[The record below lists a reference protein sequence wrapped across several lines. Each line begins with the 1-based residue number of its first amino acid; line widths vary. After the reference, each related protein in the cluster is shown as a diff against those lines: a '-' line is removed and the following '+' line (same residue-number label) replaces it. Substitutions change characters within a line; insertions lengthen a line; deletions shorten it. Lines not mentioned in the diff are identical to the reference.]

1 MTNREAIYLALL
13 AKLKAAADF
22 RTVGRKA
29 VLPPELQPE
38 QMPALF
44 VVQTRQTAVPQPRGL
59 PARWTLECDLLLYV
73 YNGNVTQEPTGEE
86 SVVPA
91 TELNQLLD
99 ALDAALAP
107 DPASGVQTLGGLVS
121 HCWIEGEVQT
131 DEGLLSPQAMAVV
144 PVKVLVSG

>member
-13 AKLKAAADF
+13 EKLKTAADF
-22 RTVGRKA
+22 QTVGRKA

-44 VVQTRQTAVPQPRGL
+44 LVQTRQIAVPQPRGL

-73 YNGNVTQEPTGEE
+73 YNGSTTYEPVGKE
-86 SVVPA
+86 SVVPV
-91 TELNQLLD
+91 TELNNLLD
-99 ALDAALAP
+99 AVDAALAP
-107 DPASGVQTLGGLVS
+107 DPATGVQTLDGLVS

-131 DEGLLSPQAMAVV
+131 DEGLLNPQAMALV
-144 PVKVLVSG
+144 PVKILVSE